1 MMIQKV
7 KGTQDFLDMS
17 LLSYLIAK
25 IKAQSERYQFTEIML
40 PLIEHIELFKRS
52 LGAHTDVISKE
63 MFIIAPHEGEADLCL
78 RPEMTA
84 STVRAFI
91 ENGIQRTPWRT
102 FSWGPVFRYER
113 PQKGRYRQFHQFNFE
128 VIGAQS
134 AYHDIELLVLL
145 DSLFKDQLN
154 ITEYALHI
162 NFLGT
167 PEDRQTYRVALAAFL
182 DDLGEQLCEN
192 CRIRKDTNI
201 MRVFDCKV
209 PSDIALFQNAP
220 IITDFLSPESAA
232 EWQLVQDQLL
242 MQNVAYS
249 IRPTL
254 VRGLDYYNKLVFEF
268 VSGSLGAQNAFCGG
282 GRYDHLVSMLGGSVD
297 QPCIGA
303 AIGVERLLLVLEAQ
317 KRDQQLTPK
326 PALIAIMPLAPAQ
339 QPLALLVARNLRDA
353 GHCVETMVD
362 GNSLKSMLRAA
373 DKLGTKYAIII
384 GESEQL
390 AHTVQLKNMMTG
402 ESESVKQIEL
412 AERLRK

>member
-1 MMIQKV
+1 MIHKV
-7 KGTQDFLDMS
+7 KGTQDFLDTG
-17 LLSYLIAK
+17 LLMQLVHAAK
-25 IKAQSERYQFTEIML
+25 KQVERYQFTEIMT

-52 LGAHTDVISKE
+52 LGTHTDVVSKE
-63 MFIIAPHEGEADLCL
+63 MFVIAPREGDADLCL

-91 ENGIQRTPWRT
+91 ENGVQRTPWRA

-113 PQKGRYRQFHQFNFE
+113 PQKGRYRQFHQLNFE
-128 VIGAQS
+128 VIGAPS
-134 AYHDIELLVLL
+134 AYHDIELFVML

-167 PEDRQTYRVALAAFL
+167 PEDRQQYRAALAAFL
-182 DDLGEQLCEN
+182 EDVSSQMCET
-192 CRIRKDTNI
+192 CRVRKDTNI

-209 PSDIALFQNAP
+209 PEDVTLYLQAP
-220 IITDFLSPESAA
+220 RITDFLSTESAA
-232 EWQLVQDQLL
+232 EWQLIQEQLL
-242 MQNVAYS
+242 VQGVAYS

-282 GRYDHLVSMLGGSVD
+282 GRYDHLVAMLGGSQD

-317 KRDQQLTPK
+317 KKDQLTVHK
-326 PALIAIMPLAPAQ
+326 PALTAIMPLAPAQ

-353 GHCVETMVD
+353 GHCVETMLD

-373 DKLGTKYAIII
+373 DKLGVKYAAII
-384 GESEQL
+384 GESEQ
-390 AHTVQLKNMMTG
+390 ATQSVQLKNMMAG
-402 ESESVKQIEL
+402 ESESIKQIDL
-412 AERLRK
+412 AERLKR

>member
-17 LLSYLIAK
+17 LLSYLVAK
-25 IKAQSERYQFTEIML
+25 VKAQSERYQFTEIML

-52 LGAHTDVISKE
+52 LGTHTDVISKE

-128 VIGAQS
+128 IIGAPS

-167 PEDRQTYRVALAAFL
+167 PEDRQNYRVALAAFL

-232 EWQLVQDQLL
+232 EWQLIQDQLL

-282 GRYDHLVSMLGGSVD
+282 GRYDHLVSMLGGSAD

-317 KRDQQLTPK
+317 KQDQQLTPK
-326 PALIAIMPLAPAQ
+326 PALITIMPLAPAQ

-373 DKLGTKYAIII
+373 DKLGTKYAVII
-384 GESEQL
+384 GESEQMS
-390 AHTVQLKNMMTG
+390 HTVQLKNMMTG

-412 AERLRK
+412 ADRLRK

>member
-1 MMIQKV
+1 MIHKV
-7 KGTQDFLDMS
+7 KGTQDFLDTG
-17 LLSYLIAK
+17 LLMQLVHAAK
-25 IKAQSERYQFTEIML
+25 KQVERYQFTEIIT

-52 LGAHTDVISKE
+52 LGTHTDVVSKE
-63 MFIIAPHEGEADLCL
+63 MFVIAPREGDADLCL

-91 ENGIQRTPWRT
+91 ENGVQRTPWRA

-113 PQKGRYRQFHQFNFE
+113 PQKGRYRQFHQLNFE
-128 VIGAQS
+128 VIGAPS
-134 AYHDIELLVLL
+134 AYHDVELLVML

-167 PEDRQTYRVALAAFL
+167 PEDRQQYRAALAAFL
-182 DDLGEQLCEN
+182 EDVSSQMCET
-192 CRIRKDTNI
+192 CRVRKDTNI

-209 PSDIALFQNAP
+209 PEDVTLYLQAP
-220 IITDFLSPESAA
+220 RITDFLSPESAA
-232 EWQLVQDQLL
+232 EWQLIQEQLL
-242 MQNVAYS
+242 IQNIAYS
-249 IRPTL
+249 VRPTL

-282 GRYDHLVSMLGGSVD
+282 GRYDHLVAMLGGSQD

-317 KRDQQLTPK
+317 KKDQLLAHK
-326 PALIAIMPLAPAQ
+326 PALTAIMPLAPAQ

-353 GHCVETMVD
+353 GHCVETMLD

-373 DKLGTKYAIII
+373 DKLGVKYAAII
-384 GESEQL
+384 GESEQ
-390 AHTVQLKNMMTG
+390 ATQSVQLKNMMTG
-402 ESESVKQIEL
+402 ESELIKQIDL
-412 AERLRK
+412 AERLKR